1 MQKQL
6 LGCPECNVDL
16 GFAWLPLLGVGALV
30 SLPITTWL
38 ATRKLPSPVEK
49 IKIEEVIKEKE
60 AEIPKAFLWKVAG
73 VSFAVV
79 LIYAVV
85 KDLRKKKGTK

>member
-6 LGCPECNVDL
+6 LGCPECSVDL
-16 GFAWLPLLGVGALV
+16 GFAWLPILGIGALV

-38 ATRKLPSPVEK
+38 ATRKMPSPVEK
-49 IKIEEVIKEKE
+49 IKLEEILQAQE

-73 VSFAVV
+73 VGIIIILAYGAIKG
-79 LIYAVV
+79 L
-85 KDLRKKKGTK
+85 KKRKP